1 MSVGAPLFTDCEH
14 KTSRVPSLLL
24 NAFPSQRTVSTHTMS
39 QHKLFHPQGDFVRSL
54 VTSMRKVI
62 STVAHVSPGEMS
74 DITEMSSGK
83 MPSFLPLPSSD
94 LWKVRTLMPTHL
106 KKAKRLVKSRAWINS
121 KTLRSFLT
129 TSCLQEMSSTSP
141 LIIMEFGRGLFW
153 VFPHINTVCYRIKWA
168 VMTHIA
174 RPIVV

>member
-1 MSVGAPLFTDCEH
+1 MSIGAPLFTDCEH

-24 NAFPSQRTVSTHTMS
+24 NAFPSQRTVSTQTMS
-39 QHKLFHPQGDFVRSL
+39 QSKPFYPQGDFVRSL
-54 VTSMRKVI
+54 VTSVRKVI

-83 MPSFLPLPSSD
+83 IPSFLPLPSSD

-121 KTLRSFLT
+121 KTLRSFSNHQLPT
-129 TSCLQEMSSTSP
+129 
-141 LIIMEFGRGLFW
+141 RN
-153 VFPHINTVCYRIKWA
+153 VFYQSLDYHGIWLRAVLGFPPHKYCVL
-168 VMTHIA
+168 
-174 RPIVV
+174 